1 MICLIVGEKIRL
13 FPTEDQVQIFKLY
26 CGAARFVYNACLAE
40 KIRAYQEEDISL
52 GKFDLVKYAASLK
65 CQDEYSW
72 INQISSGVV
81 RVASQDV
88 NSAYDLF
95 FKRGNKGFPKF
106 KKKGKCKESFGLKA
120 DLTHCRFLDSTHLK
134 FSKIKEPVRI
144 RKHWIPDKLLNPRV
158 SFDGKFWYFSF
169 SYEVEDCEKSDS
181 NEVIGVDLGIKSLA
195 VTSDGVVYEN
205 INKTKKVKQLEKR
218 KRHLQRRLSR
228 KYQMNK
234 EGNKYVKTNNILKLE
249 QDIRLID
256 RKLKNIRDTYIHT
269 VTMNIVKTKP
279 YAIVIEDLNVS
290 GMMKNKHLSKA
301 IQQQELHKFRQ
312 YITYKSQ
319 FYGVD
324 LIVADRFYPSSKKC
338 SKCGA
343 VRKYLSLSERTYVC
357 PECGHTIDRDLNAAV
372 NLKNYGKERVN
383 LAS

>member
-52 GKFDLVKYAASLK
+52 GKFDLVKYAESLK
-65 CQDEYSW
+65 YQDEYSW
-72 INQISSGVV
+72 LNQISSGVV

-88 NSAYDLF
+88 SNAYDLF

-106 KKKGKCKESFGLKA
+106 KKKGKCKESFGLNA
-120 DLTHCRFLDSTHLK
+120 NPTHCRFLDSTHLK

-169 SYEVEDCEKSDS
+169 SYEVEACEKSDS
-181 NEVIGVDLGIKSLA
+181 KEVIGVDLGIKSLA

-256 RKLKNIRDTYIHT
+256 RKLKNIRNTYIHT

-290 GMMKNKHLSKA
+290 GMMKNKHLSKS
-301 IQQQELHKFRQ
+301 IQQQEFYKFRQ

-319 FYGVD
+319 FYGVV

-338 SKCGA
+338 SKCGT
-343 VRKYLSLSERTYVC
+343 VRKYLSLSERTYIC

-372 NLKNYGKERVN
+372 NLKNY
-383 LAS
+383 AFSH

>member
-1 MICLIVGEKIRL
+1 MINLIVGEKIRL
-13 FPTEDQVQIFKLY
+13 YPTEEQIQIFKLY

-52 GKFDLVKYAASLK
+52 GKFDLVKYAESLK

-72 INQISSGVV
+72 LNQTSSGVV

-88 NSAYDLF
+88 NSAYNSF

-106 KKKGKCKESFGLKA
+106 KKKGRCKEGFGLMT

-134 FSKIKEPVRI
+134 FSKVKKPIRIK
-144 RKHWIPDKLLNPRV
+144 KHWIPNKMYNPRV

-169 SYEVEDCEKSDS
+169 SYEVADLPKSDS

-205 INKTKKVKQLEKR
+205 INKVKKVKQLERR
-218 KRHLQRRLSR
+218 KCHLQRRLSR

-234 EGNKYVKTNNILKLE
+234 EGNKYVKTNNILNLE

-279 YAIVIEDLNVS
+279 YAVVIEDLNVS

-319 FYGVD
+319 FYGVE